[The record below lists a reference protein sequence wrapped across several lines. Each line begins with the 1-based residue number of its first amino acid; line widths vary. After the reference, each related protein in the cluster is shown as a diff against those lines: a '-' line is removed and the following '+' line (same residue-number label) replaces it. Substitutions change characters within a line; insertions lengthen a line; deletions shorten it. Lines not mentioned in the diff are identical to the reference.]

1 MFRQSTLIFGPDG
14 EQKHSLS
21 LLLMMLQSNPM
32 VANLTT

>member
-1 MFRQSTLIFGPDG
+1 MFRQSTLVFGPDG

-21 LLLMMLQSNPM
+21 LLFMVLQSNRI